1 MVNEFALYEQLLNFE
16 SIAENYTEGK
26 NYIEEIRKIREQLTT
41 RLYRVAVIGE
51 FKRGKSS
58 LLNALIGADVL
69 PTDILPMTAAV
80 TRVTYGTE
88 RKIEIFY
95 KDGSTEEKTV
105 EELVEYA
112 TKYDEEKEKKAS
124 TVKEIV
130 VTYPSVFCQN
140 HIDFL
145 DTPGLNDN
153 ESMTDVTF
161 RVLGEVDAA
170 IVVIS
175 ANHPMSMTEKTL
187 ILDLIAE
194 KQIRHLIFVV
204 THIDVVRRKTE
215 QERLLDFFRERLTGD
230 VWQMAEERFDG
241 DEYFLEKAMK
251 ILQKP
256 NIYGVSSTQAMEG
269 FIQDNWNLLEMSR
282 FPRFK
287 NELLTLLTAA
297 QSMDMQ
303 EKVKDILLYVND
315 KLEGWYQTDSMV
327 LEQHQE
333 KLKQGIQNLN
343 TYYEQALQLI
353 NQRFMFVDEQI
364 ARKGLK
370 TDQICKQARDFLRKS
385 FISSL
390 ATIRADN
397 YTEEV
402 IRLCLNT
409 ALKDSEDYFKYF
421 FETFVQPVSELLY
434 ECTEQYGE
442 ARLKLGFSG
451 KAFAKDLQHWNETGA
466 PVPGWSTLPVPET
479 GNLKNRDLILT
490 INQCIDTSVADFENA
505 LNQYIYGWRVIL
517 IKRIEEDQKNREP
530 MDWYMKRLLFLW

>member
-58 LLNALIGADVL
+58 LLNALIGADIL

>member
-51 FKRGKSS
+51 FNRGKSS